1 MENLNISA
9 SKLQI
14 PTRLKLKD
22 VFLKLKKLTLTI
34 VFYTLITNTITLG
47 HFTLSNFKWQIS
59 QNSRNIKNHWNFNLD
74 HIILTRRVGRIF
86 TLSCYKIKC
95 QIIKLRSVTFSNS
108 QIYFPDENVKKVRNS
123 KLKLSFR
130 QKYTFDIS

>member
-34 VFYTLITNTITLG
+34 VFYALITNTITLG
-47 HFTLSNFKWQIS
+47 HFTLTNFKWQIS
-59 QNSRNIKNHWNFNLD
+59 QNSRNVKNHWDFNLD
-74 HIILTRRVGRIF
+74 QIILTRSVGRIF
-86 TLSCYKIKC
+86 TFSCYKTNDLSIGSTETKY
-95 QIIKLRSVTFSNS
+95 IKLNTKNQF
-108 QIYFPDENVKKVRNS
+108 
-123 KLKLSFR
+123 LKR
-130 QKYTFDIS
+130 